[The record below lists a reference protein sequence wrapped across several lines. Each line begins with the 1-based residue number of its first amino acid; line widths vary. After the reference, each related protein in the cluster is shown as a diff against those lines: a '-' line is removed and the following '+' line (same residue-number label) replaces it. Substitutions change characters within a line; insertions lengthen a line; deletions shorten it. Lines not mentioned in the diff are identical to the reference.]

1 MLFQKRLD
9 RACDLLKEQKDA
21 KDLING
27 DEEISLEKGDRLA
40 LFLSALIVFSPIFI
54 VLIII
59 LVFAYGLITQ
69 F

>member
-9 RACDLLKEQKDA
+9 RARKFLKEQKDA
-21 KDLING
+21 RDSIHG
-27 DEEISLEKGDRLA
+27 DEKIPLEKGDPLA
-40 LFLSALIVFSPIFI
+40 LFLSALLVFSPIFI

-59 LVFAYGLITQ
+59 LVLAYSLITQ